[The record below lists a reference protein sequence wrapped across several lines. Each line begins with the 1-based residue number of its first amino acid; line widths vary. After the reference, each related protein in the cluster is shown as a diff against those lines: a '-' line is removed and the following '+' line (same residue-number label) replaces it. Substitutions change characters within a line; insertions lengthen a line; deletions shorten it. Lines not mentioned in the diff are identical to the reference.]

1 MTLVLIQAVAIT
13 IVGVLITVMPNV
25 DNFYF
30 MLMGLTGLVYLVAY
44 LFMFSA
50 AIYLRYK
57 RPDVER
63 SFRVPGGKLGMWIC
77 SGLGLAI
84 SLLAGYL
91 GFIPPG
97 SFHGSAHEYLQFQLI
112 GLAVMVVIPF
122 LVYAYGQRPST
133 PAPPAS
139 RRVPRPPARRVP
151 PKANEPAAS
160 ASLSNYKV
168 NPT

>member
-112 GLAVMVVIPF
+112 GLAVMVVIPSWF
-122 LVYAYGQRPST
+122 T
-133 PAPPAS
+133 PMAKHARSAGVAPRTSPAS
-139 RRVPRPPARRVP
+139 KARPAEG
-151 PKANEPAAS
+151 K
-160 ASLSNYKV
+160 
-168 NPT
+168 